1 MAKAWDIKAQPANV
15 LTERLTTASSPQ
27 SPKAGYTLPSLSM
40 GPTATSSV
48 VGDTGSVAEALVEMM
63 KTPSVYA
70 RHHLLCDPTNE
81 RLIV

>member
-27 SPKAGYTLPSLSM
+27 SPKAGYTLPSLSV
-40 GPTATSSV
+40 GPTATASV
-48 VGDTGSVAEALVEMM
+48 VRDTGSVAEAHVNMM
-63 KTPSVYA
+63 KTPIVYA

-81 RLIV
+81 CLII